1 MTHGAQRHKTN
12 ETTPPHVVL
21 LGDSIFDN
29 SSYTGGERDV
39 VTHLRA
45 LLPPGARATLLAIDG
60 AITQTLTGQVLAVP
74 GDATHLVVSI
84 GGNDAL
90 GYLGLLEAPATST
103 ADTLRLFAQAV
114 DRFEANYRS
123 AVRPVLDRGI
133 PATLCTIYN
142 GAFEEPDLAARARV
156 ALMLFNDVI
165 LRVAFEHHAA
175 VIDLRLICNENAD
188 YANPIE
194 PSGQGGMKIAK
205 AIARAIGLGPA
216 GGYSA
221 TFS

>member
-1 MTHGAQRHKTN
+1 M
-12 ETTPPHVVL
+12 PHLVL

-29 SSYTGGERDV
+29 AAYTSGEPDV

-45 LLPPGARATLLAIDG
+45 LLPAGARATLLAVDG
-60 AITQTLTGQVLAVP
+60 AITGSMPEQVPRIPA
-74 GDATHLVVSI
+74 DATHLVVSI

-90 GYLGLLEAPATST
+90 GCLDLLDAPATST
-103 ADTLRLFAQAV
+103 ADALRLLGQAV

-123 AVRPVLDRGI
+123 AVRLVLDRGL

-142 GAFEEPDLAARARV
+142 GAFEEPDLAARARL
-156 ALMLFNDVI
+156 ALMMFNDVI
-165 LRVAFEHHAA
+165 LRVAFEHRASA
-175 VIDLRLICNENAD
+175 IDLRLICNENAD

-205 AIARAIGLGPA
+205 AIVRATGIGPA
-216 GGYSA
+216 GRHSA

>member
-1 MTHGAQRHKTN
+1 M
-12 ETTPPHVVL
+12 PHLVL

-29 SSYTGGERDV
+29 AAYTSGEPDV

-45 LLPPGARATLLAIDG
+45 LLPAGARATLLAVDG
-60 AITQTLTGQVLAVP
+60 AITGSMPEQVPRIPA
-74 GDATHLVVSI
+74 DATHLVVSI

-90 GYLGLLEAPATST
+90 GCLNLLDAPATST
-103 ADTLRLFAQAV
+103 AGALRLLGQAV

-123 AVRPVLDRGI
+123 TVRLVLDRGL

-142 GAFEEPDLAARARV
+142 GAFEDPDLAARARV
-156 ALMLFNDVI
+156 ALMMFNDVI
-165 LRVAFEHHAA
+165 LRVAFEHHASA
-175 VIDLRLICNENAD
+175 IDLRLICNENAD

-205 AIARAIGLGPA
+205 AIVRATGAGPA
-216 GGYSA
+216 GRHSA

>member
-1 MTHGAQRHKTN
+1 M
-12 ETTPPHVVL
+12 PHLVL

-29 SSYTGGERDV
+29 AAYTSGEPDV

-45 LLPPGARATLLAIDG
+45 LLPAGARATLLAVDG
-60 AITQTLTGQVLAVP
+60 AITGSMPEQVPRIPA
-74 GDATHLVVSI
+74 DATHLVVSI

-90 GYLGLLEAPATST
+90 GCLDLLDVPARST
-103 ADTLRLFAQAV
+103 ADALRLLGQAV

-123 AVRPVLDRGI
+123 AVRLVLDRGL

-156 ALMLFNDVI
+156 ALMMFNDVI
-165 LRVAFEHHAA
+165 LRVAFEHHASA
-175 VIDLRLICNENAD
+175 IDLRLICNEKAD

-194 PSGQGGMKIAK
+194 PSGQGGRKIAK
-205 AIARAIGLGPA
+205 AIVRATGIGPA
-216 GGYSA
+216 GRHSA